1 MQSGPREQKIARFIG
16 WGIIAA
22 TVLSIIVAAREVDQR
37 PRTTAAEIEAPVM
50 HISASVPGRV
60 VEIKVANNAAVNR
73 GDVVFAID
81 PAPYK
86 LRVEQ
91 ARAEVSAAESELAQG
106 TRNLSGQHANAAV
119 AQEQIKR
126 AEENLA
132 LAESTLARLEP
143 LLPRGFVTAQQ
154 VDQARTSRNDARI
167 SLDQALVQA
176 RGTSDV
182 IGTLDTRQ
190 AQLDVARASLA
201 LAEYNLANTVVRTPF
216 DGKITGFKLA
226 VGEYLV
232 TGQAVATLIDTAN
245 WEAVANFREV
255 DLGNIKAGSKATV
268 FVMTD
273 QSIPLRGVVESVG
286 WGVRSD
292 ETVVLRGLPI
302 VEKSLNWVRVARRYP
317 VTVKL
322 LDVPERLLRIGASAI
337 VVVGNEPAE
346 HAHSPHR

>member
-1 MQSGPREQKIARFIG
+1 MQSGRRKLHIARLTG
-16 WGIIAA
+16 WAIIAA
-22 TVLSIIVAAREVDQR
+22 AAVAITLAAREIDQR
-37 PRTTAAEIEAPVM
+37 PRTTAAEIEAPVV
-50 HISASVPGRV
+50 HVSASVPGRV
-60 VEIKVANNAAVNR
+60 LDIKVANNAAVKG
-73 GDVVFAID
+73 GDILFAID

-91 ARAEVSAAESELAQG
+91 ARAEVKAAESEVAQG
-106 TRNLSGQHANAAV
+106 TRNLSGQRANAAV
-119 AQEQIKR
+119 ALEQVKR

-167 SLDQALVQA
+167 SLDQAFTQA

-182 IGTLDTRQ
+182 VGTLDTRQ

-201 LAEYNLANTVVRTPF
+201 LAEYNLANTVVLAPF
-216 DGKITGFKLA
+216 GGKITGFKLA
-226 VGEYLV
+226 VGEYVV
-232 TGQAVATLIDTAN
+232 TGQTVAVLIDTAN

-255 DLGNIKAGSKATV
+255 DLGNIKVGSKATV

-273 QSIPLRGVVESVG
+273 QSVRMRGVVESIG

-292 ETVVLRGLPI
+292 ETVVLRGLPL

-322 LDVPERLLRIGASAI
+322 LDAPERLLRIGASAI

-346 HAHSPHR
+346 HAHSPAH